1 MKKKAEEEAKAKE
14 MELETLEE
22 EEKKASD
29 PHLLE
34 VKVRLEKLEETVKEI
49 VDESKKKSNDPRSN
63 NNIQVEE
70 DIDKDQF
77 AKIESNGT
85 RKKDNS
91 NPKDNSQK

>member
-14 MELETLEE
+14 MELEALEE
-22 EEKKASD
+22 EVKKASD

-63 NNIQVEE
+63 HNIQVE
-70 DIDKDQF
+70 DDTVKDP
-77 AKIESNGT
+77 G
-85 RKKDNS
+85 NS
-91 NPKDNSQK
+91 NAKDNSQK